1 MWKVQ
6 STYCLLIGAIGG
18 WSIISR
24 SEDRDSGVWTR
35 WVMSVAGSL
44 GSKKVKKIIIS
55 KRRQKISFKKK
66 MTWCCC
72 VLWIWLYSLLS
83 NTRRHYSCYTF
94 SPLGWMHLVLNR
106 GLRRLLLGDRSP
118 FWATGASRVDWCGG
132 VGFMGDL
139 SLVVI
144 CPARH
149 ERGIL

>member
-6 STYCLLIGAIGG
+6 RTYCLLIRAVRRRTVVPRSKNGDPWIG
-18 WSIISR
+18 SR
-24 SEDRDSGVWTR
+24 RIVPITSSLCKKKPTKNKNEILKEINFRQNHLQNIFERRDLVILT
-35 WVMSVAGSL
+35 
-44 GSKKVKKIIIS
+44 VKKY
-55 KRRQKISFKKK
+55 KE
-66 MTWCCC
+66 
-72 VLWIWLYSLLS
+72 
-83 NTRRHYSCYTF
+83 RHYSCYTF

-118 FWATGASRVDWCGG
+118 FWATGARRVDWWGG